1 MNKDELE
8 LIVDEVF
15 GRVVTHS
22 TRRVPEGVR
31 HSVRIHINDLMNH
44 NSSDTNYDCL
54 DILRNNIPNVVSV
67 KWGCDFNAI
76 SIVMAG

>member
-22 TRRVPEGVR
+22 TRRVAEGNR
-31 HSVRIHINDLMNH
+31 HSIRIHIMDLMNH
-44 NSSDTNYDCL
+44 NSPDTNYDCL
-54 DILRNNIPNVVSV
+54 DILRKNIPNVVSV
-67 KWGCDFNAI
+67 KWGRDFNAI